1 MKFLFDF
8 FPILLF
14 FIAFKVYD
22 IYAATGVAII
32 ASIAQVGWLRFS
44 GRKIETMHWITL
56 LGITVFGGLTIIL
69 RDDTFIRLKP
79 TVVYW
84 IFSLILLATQFFG
97 KKTAIEHVMGKQ
109 IALPQKIWR
118 NMNFSFVL
126 FTLAMGVLNLYVA
139 FVYGSGLDPEV
150 QREHW
155 VNFKVFGTL
164 ILTLVFMFVVMAF
177 VSKHIK
183 IEEQEN
189 S

>member
-14 FIAFKVYD
+14 FAAFKFYD
-22 IYAATGVAII
+22 IYVATGVAIV
-32 ASIAQVGWLRFS
+32 ASIAQVGWLKLS
-44 GRKIETMHWITL
+44 GRKVETMHWITL
-56 LGITVFGGLTIIL
+56 FGITVFGGLTIIL
-69 RDDTFIRLKP
+69 HDETFIRWKP

-84 IFSLILLATQFFG
+84 VFSLILLATQFFG
-97 KKTAIEHVMGKQ
+97 RKTAIEHVMGKQ
-109 IALPQKIWR
+109 ITLPDRIWR
-118 NMNFSFVL
+118 RMNLSFVL
-126 FTLAMGVLNLYVA
+126 FTLAMGFLNLYVA
-139 FVYGSGLDPEV
+139 FVYGSGLDPDV

-164 ILTLVFMFVVMAF
+164 VITLVFMFVVMAF

-189 S
+189 T